1 MSRKR
6 AWLRFYGTLGGGAM
20 AAVALAFITDIRT
33 LVLFAAISCVLN
45 GLLEL
50 TALGKMSLF
59 YTATILLLYS
69 ANDIS
74 SGADNVLMRIFYN
87 LVGITIGVFVVV
99 YPFPRMVKL
108 VNPKSTIE

>member
-74 SGADNVLMRIFYN
+74 SGGDNVLMRSS
-87 LVGITIGVFVVV
+87 TTSSAS
-99 YPFPRMVKL
+99 PSASSSWSFPRMVKL
-108 VNPKSTIE
+108 VNPRSTIE